1 MAWSL
6 LNSAVR
12 RKISLPRE
20 GDVAWYWMRLLLQIL
35 LLAIFH
41 NFFGLP
47 AIEKYHKKEV
57 YLVNTLRNTEGIPLP
72 AITLTFAE
80 DVSENRQFRS
90 CYLVNASFVD
100 CLERNAPNTTTI
112 IKKVMR
118 GYSAM
123 KAIALGENEIIK
135 DLAWSSHGP
144 FFTLNLDLTIGPD
157 YDEDQ
162 IFLFLSPTIVRLSL
176 HDPKFFINN
185 ENLYGLPGASQVIDA
200 TSATTFRNILKI
212 CFVTIRGKIS
222 WTPQSTLFLV
232 YLTLF

>member
-6 LNSAVR
+6 LNSVR
-12 RKISLPRE
+12 SHFSLPRE

-72 AITLTFAE
+72 AITLAFSE
-80 DVSENRQFRS
+80 DAPENKQFQS
-90 CYLVNASFVD
+90 CYLVNTSFVD
-100 CLERNAPNTTTI
+100 CLERNAPNSTMI
-112 IKKVMR
+112 LKKVMR
-118 GYSAM
+118 GYSGM

-135 DLAWSSHGP
+135 DLAWSSDGP

-176 HDPKFFINN
+176 HDPQFFIIN
-185 ENLYGLPGASQVIDA
+185 ENPYGDPGASQVIDA
-200 TSATTFRNILKI
+200 TSATAFRNILKI
-212 CFVTIRGKIS
+212 CFVTICGK
-222 WTPQSTLFLV
+222 
-232 YLTLF
+232 

>member
-6 LNSAVR
+6 LNSVR
-12 RKISLPRE
+12 SHFSLPRE

-72 AITLTFAE
+72 AITLAFSE
-80 DVSENRQFRS
+80 DAPENKQFQS
-90 CYLVNASFVD
+90 CYLVNTSFVD
-100 CLERNAPNTTTI
+100 CLERNAPNSTTI

-118 GYSAM
+118 GSSGM

-135 DLAWSSHGP
+135 DLAWSSDGP

-185 ENLYGLPGASQVIDA
+185 ENPYGLPGASQVIDA

-212 CFVTIRGKIS
+212 CSVTICDKIS
-222 WTPQSTLFLV
+222 WTPPSTLFLV